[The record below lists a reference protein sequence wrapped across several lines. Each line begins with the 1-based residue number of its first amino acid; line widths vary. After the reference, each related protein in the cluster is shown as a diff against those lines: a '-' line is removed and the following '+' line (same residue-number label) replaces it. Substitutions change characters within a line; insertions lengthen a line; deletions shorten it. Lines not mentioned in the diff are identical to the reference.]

1 MTMRFKKY
9 SIGLAAMACLV
20 SAGVMAQSS
29 SRGDGSEPA
38 AINVMTAE
46 EVTALFAEEGLFG
59 GGSIVRVDETAFQA
73 GSGLITFS
81 EVALGA
87 TNPSYTPADYGGGGG
102 DPDVSFGGFFD
113 GQSLGDAGTC
123 PPGAALT
130 GCVIGTPSSP
140 LTLDPAS
147 PETFTVNDASNPT
160 SPVLSG
166 SPTFNGP
173 VAILFDEDIAG
184 VGLEG
189 GFFDSVNSTSI
200 TAFSR
205 SGQVLGSVLNEETGI
220 EFLGLVTAS
229 GNNEIAGLLFSL
241 AGAESAG
248 FAIDNLRFG
257 DSSVV
262 GPGPGPMEFRSVPL
276 LNGWSIA
283 LLSLVLLSFG
293 LIVVRRLG

>member
-1 MTMRFKKY
+1 MIMKY
-9 SIGLAAMACLV
+9 RNYFGMAAIACMV
-20 SAGVMAQSS
+20 SASVMAQSGT
-29 SRGDGSEPA
+29 RGDGSEPA

-46 EVTALFAEEGLFG
+46 EVATLFAEDGLRG
-59 GGSIVRVDETAFQA
+59 GGSVVRVDETAFQA

-81 EVALGA
+81 EVSLGA
-87 TNPSYTPADYGGGGG
+87 TNPVYTPADYGGGAGN
-102 DPDVSFGGFFD
+102 PDVSFGGFFD
-113 GQSLGDAGTC
+113 GQSLGDAATC
-123 PPGAALT
+123 PPGAAVT

-140 LTLDPAS
+140 LALDPAS
-147 PETFTVNDASNPT
+147 PQTFTVNDGANPT

-205 SGQVLGSVLNEETGI
+205 TGQVLGSVLNEETGI

-257 DSSVV
+257 DASVV

-276 LNGWSIA
+276 LNSWSIA
-283 LLSLVLLSFG
+283 LLSLVLLSLG